1 MSSACSSWPEFKEKV
16 VLVMNDKVPFD
27 QDLLEILKTIASEG
41 IKNAANGFS
50 GMIGHK
56 IEVSN
61 PVARLVPLLSIP
73 QIVGGPDDDAV
84 GIYLRFEGD
93 MDGQIMMIMPYQKA
107 MELVDLL
114 MELPQGT
121 TLKLGSLERSALGE
135 LGNLCGAF
143 FLNSLA
149 KLIGASFR
157 PTPPAVMV
165 DMVGA
170 ILDIVVATTGGV
182 SEHVLLMQANFMD
195 GPRSVEADFWVIP
208 ELNTLQALLH
218 KNSGI

>member
-1 MSSACSSWPEFKEKV
+1 
-16 VLVMNDKVPFD
+16 MNDITPFD

-41 IKNAANGFS
+41 IKNAAHGFS
-50 GMIGHK
+50 GMIGRK

-61 PVARLVPLLSIP
+61 PALRLVPLLTIP
-73 QIVGGPDDDAV
+73 QLVGGPEDDAV

-93 MDGQIMMIMPYQKA
+93 MIGQIMMIMPYQKA

-114 MELPQGT
+114 MDIPQGT
-121 TLKLGSLERSALGE
+121 TQHLGSIERSALGE
-135 LGNLCGAF
+135 LGNMCGTF

-149 KLIGASFR
+149 NLVGASIK

-170 ILDIVVATTGGV
+170 ILDIVVATSGGI
-182 SEHVLLMQANFMD
+182 SDQILLMQANFMD
-195 GPRSVEADFWVIP
+195 GVRSVEANFWVIP
-208 ELNTLQALLH
+208 DMNALQNLLK
-218 KNSGI
+218 KNS